1 MKFKILLRKT
11 PVDEY
16 AQELCYD
23 AFNSNFLNSLHMTY
37 WLFIMYSKASLYLIS
52 NVKLEGLVS
61 IPTPDYIFIEELEKH
76 NLLSIIERNKDESV
90 KRNRTKA

>member
-16 AQELCYD
+16 AYEICYD

-52 NVKLEGLVS
+52 SAKLEGLAS
-61 IPTPDYIFIEELEKH
+61 IPNPTQLVMDEIEKH
-76 NLLSIIERNKDESV
+76 NILRIMERMNHEPIK
-90 KRNRTKA
+90 

>member
-16 AQELCYD
+16 AHELCYD

-52 NVKLEGLVS
+52 SAKLEGLVS
-61 IPTPDYIFIEELEKH
+61 MPNPIQLVMDEIEHH
-76 NLLSIIERNKDESV
+76 NILKIMERMNHEPIK
-90 KRNRTKA
+90 

>member
-76 NLLSIIERNKDESV
+76 NLLNIIERNKDEFV
-90 KRNRTKA
+90 K

>member
-1 MKFKILLRKT
+1 MKFKILLRKLPT
-11 PVDEY
+11 DEY
-16 AQELCYD
+16 AYEICYD

-61 IPTPDYIFIEELEKH
+61 IPNPTQLVMDEIEKH
-76 NLLSIIERNKDESV
+76 NILKIMERINHEPIK
-90 KRNRTKA
+90 

>member
-11 PVDEY
+11 SVDEY
-16 AQELCYD
+16 THELCYD

-37 WLFIMYSKASLYLIS
+37 WLFIMHSKASLYLIS

-61 IPTPDYIFIEELEKH
+61 MPNPTQLIMDEIEKH
-76 NLLSIIERNKDESV
+76 NILRIIKRMNHESI
-90 KRNRTKA
+90 KRDRI

>member
-16 AQELCYD
+16 AYEICYD

-37 WLFIMYSKASLYLIS
+37 WLFIMYSGT
-52 NVKLEGLVS
+52 KL
-61 IPTPDYIFIEELEKH
+61 K
-76 NLLSIIERNKDESV
+76 NIIY
-90 KRNRTKA
+90 

>member
-1 MKFKILLRKT
+1 MKFKILLKKL

-16 AQELCYD
+16 AREICYD

-52 NVKLEGLVS
+52 NVKLEALVS

-76 NLLSIIERNKDESV
+76 NILKIMERMNHEPIK
-90 KRNRTKA
+90 

>member
-16 AQELCYD
+16 AHELFYD
-23 AFNSNFLNSLHMTY
+23 AFNSNFNSSLYMTY

-52 NVKLEGLVS
+52 SAKLEGLVS

-76 NLLSIIERNKDESV
+76 NIFIIM
-90 KRNRTKA
+90 KRMNHEPIE

>member
-1 MKFKILLRKT
+1 MKYKILLRKT

-16 AQELCYD
+16 AHELFYD

-52 NVKLEGLVS
+52 NVKLEGLAS
-61 IPTPDYIFIEELEKH
+61 IPNPTQLVMDEIEKH
-76 NLLSIIERNKDESV
+76 NILRIIERMNHESI
-90 KRNRTKA
+90 K

>member
-16 AQELCYD
+16 ACELCYD

-76 NLLSIIERNKDESV
+76 NLLSIMERNKDESV
-90 KRNRTKA
+90 K

>member
-1 MKFKILLRKT
+1 MKFKILLRET

-52 NVKLEGLVS
+52 NAKLEALVS
-61 IPTPDYIFIEELEKH
+61 IPTLDYIFMKELEKH
-76 NLLSIIERNKDESV
+76 NLLSIIERNKDESI
-90 KRNRTKA
+90 K

>member
-1 MKFKILLRKT
+1 MKFKILLRKL

-16 AQELCYD
+16 AYELCYD

-52 NVKLEGLVS
+52 SAKLEGLVS
-61 IPTPDYIFIEELEKH
+61 IPNPTQLVMDEIEKH
-76 NLLSIIERNKDESV
+76 NILRIVERMNHESIK
-90 KRNRTKA
+90 

>member
-11 PVDEY
+11 SVDEY
-16 AQELCYD
+16 AHEICYD

-52 NVKLEGLVS
+52 NVKLEALVS

-76 NLLSIIERNKDESV
+76 NILRIMERMNHEPIK
-90 KRNRTKA
+90 

>member
-16 AQELCYD
+16 AQELYYD

-52 NVKLEGLVS
+52 NVKLEALVS

-76 NLLSIIERNKDESV
+76 NILRIMERMNHEPIK
-90 KRNRTKA
+90 

>member
-1 MKFKILLRKT
+1 MKYKILLRNT

-16 AQELCYD
+16 AHELCYD

-61 IPTPDYIFIEELEKH
+61 IPNPTQLVMDEIEKH
-76 NLLSIIERNKDESV
+76 NILSIIERNKDESV
-90 KRNRTKA
+90 KRNRR